1 MWLGDDDIRR
11 LHGNLFVFDLEWIG
25 DITENLTTCHVW
37 DVGCVHVA
45 TGKTFAKCVLPS
57 LSGEN
62 ISELHGGVSCVPP
75 VTRSMILQSN
85 HANLSAVMRSW
96 TLWLRETCTDTSSP
110 RVLIAHNCF
119 RADAMVLA
127 AEMHRCGEAARMG
140 NVVFVDSLLH
150 VRHALRGMQVDGYG
164 LASLC
169 NSLSVD
175 QPAEPHRALHDATAL
190 LGVLSSCK
198 QQRNCELVSGLGM
211 PFGKVSLTV
220 ADGVGVG
227 MAVRIGDLTTATD
240 LWELREMLFSKYGDA
255 TADTC
260 AELLRPLLPDA
271 RLRQL
276 SRNIVDAFRVLSI

>member
-1 MWLGDDDIRR
+1 MNADDIRR

-25 DITENLTTCHVW
+25 DITENRTQCHIW

-45 TGKTFAKCVLPS
+45 TGKTFARCALPS
-57 LSGEN
+57 LAGEN

-85 HANLSAVMRSW
+85 HASLSTVMRSW
-96 TLWLRETCTDTSSP
+96 ICWVNGTCTDRSSP

-119 RADAMVLA
+119 RADALVLSE
-127 AEMHRCGEAARMG
+127 EMHRCGEATHMG
-140 NVVFVDSLLH
+140 NVVFMDSLLH
-150 VRHALRGMQVDGYG
+150 VRHALRGVQVNGYG
-164 LASLC
+164 LAALC

-175 QPAEPHRALHDATAL
+175 QPSEPHRALHDATAL
-190 LGVLSSCK
+190 LSVLSACK

-227 MAVRIGDLTTATD
+227 MAVRIGEFTGATD
-240 LWELREMLFSKYGDA
+240 LWALREMLFDKFGDA
-255 TADTC
+255 TADEC
-260 AELLRPLLPDA
+260 SELLRPLLADA
-271 RLRQL
+271 RLGQL
-276 SRNIVDAFRVLSI
+276 CGNIVDAFRVLSI